1 MFFDQGMTT
10 GAMECAAVSQTTL
23 PWLKKLVRE
32 HLYAS
37 LTNEALVIQGVSVEE
52 RLVSYTTMHPTGTGR
67 ELLLFERFVATRSLL
82 TYS

>member
-1 MFFDQGMTT
+1 
-10 GAMECAAVSQTTL
+10 MECAAVSQTTL

-52 RLVSYTTMHPTGTGR
+52 IHHLR
-67 ELLLFERFVATRSLL
+67 LLFFPHKVLFIS
-82 TYS
+82 SSFNDDNSSFNFSF